1 MNYKKAEGLERYT
14 IFAPNRVKRPSQA
27 DLNAQNQCPFCPENL
42 NTDDIL
48 DSIGTD
54 KDWGIVSV
62 KNKFPIVDTH
72 EVIIHSPDHN
82 LKIENMTADQA
93 GLLIRMY
100 HQRYVALKSQGE
112 VVIFCNFG
120 KFAGASLDHP
130 HSQVMVVG
138 SEIKI
143 EHLRPGKIAGI
154 IKEESGFEIFTP
166 EYSEFPYEVW
176 IKHNKTLDN
185 FGDAE
190 FLMAGKLLREAVGT
204 LVEHLSEI
212 NLLEKHFG
220 KPHMH
225 WKDYG
230 VAYNFY
236 LGTEGEF
243 YIRIIPKLAIQA
255 GFELATGINV
265 NVSSPLEAAELL
277 KSDYNE

>member
-14 IFAPNRVKRPSQA
+14 IFAPDRVNRPSQA
-27 DLNAQNQCPFCPENL
+27 DLHAENQCPFCPENL
-42 NTDDIL
+42 NTDDVL
-48 DSIGTD
+48 DSISVGG
-54 KDWGIVSV
+54 KWKIISV

-72 EVIIHSPDHN
+72 EVIIHSPDHS
-82 LKIENMTADQA
+82 LKIEDMSAEEA
-93 GLLIRMY
+93 GLLLRMY
-100 HQRYVALKSQGE
+100 HRRCLALKEQGE

-130 HSQVMVVG
+130 HSQLMVIG
-138 SEIKI
+138 KEIKFD
-143 EHLRPGKIAGI
+143 HLKPGKIAGL
-154 IKEESGFEIFTP
+154 IKEEGGFKIFTP

-176 IKHNKTLDN
+176 IKSDKN
-185 FGDAE
+185 FEDFTDFE
-190 FLMAGKLLREAVGT
+190 LLTAGKLLKEIVST

-220 KPHMH
+220 KPHIH

-236 LGTEGEF
+236 LNTQGDF

-265 NVSSPLEAAELL
+265 NVSSPIEAAELL
-277 KSDYNE
+277 RKDYDE